1 LTLGL
6 LTSAAV
12 GNPSQATLAL
22 PMLCFPAVLFSGAI
36 LPVHL
41 MAGVGAAISAVMPV
55 RWAWEALGHDIGVRS
70 ILAHGH
76 SALGPPLLK
85 SYGGAGTH
93 ATVTYWVYLAVF
105 VVVFLVGAWAVL
117 VRTCRRNL
125 R

>member
-1 LTLGL
+1 L
-6 LTSAAV
+6 
-12 GNPSQATLAL
+12 
-22 PMLCFPAVLFSGAI
+22 LCFPAVLFSGAI

-55 RWAWEALGHDIGVRS
+55 RWAWEALGHDLGVRS

-93 ATVTYWVYLAVF
+93 ATAAYWVYLAVF

-117 VRTCRRNL
+117 IRTCRRNL